1 MYTGMIHRNCCCV
14 AASTHY
20 KHGGVVMAV
29 AWLQEWLQMDGQG
42 WYCIQSAALR
52 AEHRK
57 GKKRPAVACSTAAVA
72 AAGSF

>member
-1 MYTGMIHRNCCCV
+1 VLLCGSKHTLQ
-14 AASTHY
+14 ASV
-20 KHGGVVMAV
+20 GGVVMAV